1 MAPSRP
7 KACAELGRALAELLL
22 AFRGAV
28 QAAVVQFP
36 TLGYDEA
43 GKRQELAFLTGGS
56 KSKGID
62 ALYAYTKGNL
72 LVAVSA
78 GNPGAATGNGATQ
91 NGDDFGIA
99 AAYTTEFWKVAA
111 GYEDDGVNSQMVISG
126 SYGNGQAEVKAAY
139 GARDDNKDQYAV
151 FGTYIL
157 GHTTLNAFFRKD
169 FADLDYTGVGATH
182 DLGGGLSLSAAYATK
197 SGADAII
204 AHVGTTVGGSI
215 GVTNA
220 VVSWDHTVKVT
231 QDIIDAARSV
241 RKDIFTL
248 THGGPINTPKD
259 VEFILSKTSADGFV
273 GASSLERMGVEDS
286 LTTLTR
292 EFKKVPKP

>member
-1 MAPSRP
+1 MKR
-7 KACAELGRALAELLL
+7 LLL
-22 AFRGAV
+22 ATTLLAMTGTGALADVALSGDARMGLTSINGGKSFDFSSRARVRFTLSGETDSAIKFGAVFRAQEAVDAAAGTAGTVFVEAADYGRLTMGDAEGAV

-204 AHVGTTVGGSI
+204 SI
-215 GVTNA
+215 G
-220 VVSWDHTVKVT
+220 
-231 QDIIDAARSV
+231 AAMT
-241 RKDIFTL
+241 F
-248 THGGPINTPKD
+248 
-259 VEFILSKTSADGFV
+259 
-273 GASSLERMGVEDS
+273 
-286 LTTLTR
+286 
-292 EFKKVPKP
+292 